1 MDDKPPSDLPRKS
14 VRVITGLDESAITGL
29 RAGAAAG
36 LIGDASDEVV
46 QGAVKPLIDILMWP
60 GVKAAKVVELTVVT
74 RAEAVDVVG
83 PLREALVGL
92 VPHSV
97 DLEVRMVTVTGPAGG
112 AIGDHPE
119 LFATGTES
127 LTAAAGFRERTDSA
141 SASPATREA
150 SGQPP
155 AVFVN
160 GLCGTADLRRALC
173 ATADAWGAP
182 VLLSADEQIYARR
195 PLGELTSSV
204 LLGALRF
211 ALTEKWS
218 PECDLE
224 LLSRRFDGLVTRDG
238 DSLRY
243 RATRTLDQLLADDRF
258 IGLPDHF
265 SACADLLERKHEPKL
280 ADDLRQLIDH
290 WLRHRIWSINYV
302 HEMVLHDEAHSVTV
316 DRNVASLCEPL
327 LNAPVPVIKPWDVFV
342 LALAAWLHDWGH
354 ASADV
359 GGQTPTDPVEV
370 RHYHGLLTALRLEQ
384 EPDQHGITDALI
396 PGFVEGDEV
405 THVLES
411 EVALLCSHHQGWTSC
426 SDTPPVDDFEPLPDF
441 SIINGATF
449 DESADQGIAGE
460 LGLRLSFRADYARR
474 LGANGASRGRDVE
487 QMYRLVTLLRI
498 ADAAD
503 IGAHRVPDFATQH
516 TNRTAALD
524 SLLGQISLV
533 LTLRSSV
540 AARVS
545 NRELAYHADVTAFR
559 AVERAY
565 DYLLGRATSQAF
577 WADKEFERI
586 IAKVIKDK
594 NLRHWMQP
602 ARVTDTPGHQLV
614 RWAWIY
620 ATHVANQVAFYQV
633 HRRVRGVIPTL
644 LPNGSWFEL
653 TLYVVPLA
661 MSDPDGRAVDPTQV
675 AASVRKDVLRE
686 FVGAG
691 ENDKV
696 QISADSDKSHKA
708 QLANHMSRLLRIDTS
723 VVHTVHYA
731 PEFTNV
737 GKEPETSPLAPTTAL
752 PFARG
757 ASTAWLSIGP
767 QGGVVSDPLV
777 TGPPAP
783 TGVRVLSS
791 TPDGRYIATCVESKV
806 VVFRAS
812 DMSRAHE
819 YHVDPEWCG
828 ATVLAIVAV
837 RAGFRAVLTRAG
849 RTASIDLASG
859 YTHAKSATP
868 ETECPVRAISLSPGL
883 RLVDATGTYTGADA
897 DLLSDGGRR
906 WSAFDLIAHESGYL
920 VATVI
925 SSARAV
931 RVRHLSQDARN
942 DSLHEVRR
950 LPDIPLADEPIDA
963 LWVRGLDSA
972 LPPQLAITTIGG
984 TLVHAVAGLR

>member
-1 MDDKPPSDLPRKS
+1 MNDKPPADVPRKS
-14 VRVITGLDESAITGL
+14 VRVITGLDDGAITGL
-29 RAGAAAG
+29 RARVAAG
-36 LIGDASDEVV
+36 RVGDASDEVV

-60 GVKAAKVVELTVVT
+60 RVKAAQVVELTVVT
-74 RAEAVDVVG
+74 KAEVLDVVG
-83 PLREALVGL
+83 PLRDALVEL
-92 VPHSV
+92 IPHPV
-97 DLEVRMVTVTGPAGG
+97 DLEVRMVTVTGPVGG

-119 LFATGTES
+119 FFATGTTS
-127 LTAAAGFRERTDSA
+127 LTAAAAFREDKNSPSA
-141 SASPATREA
+141 GPSTGEA
-150 SGQPP
+150 PGQQP

-182 VLLSADEQIYARR
+182 VLLSADEHIYARR

-211 ALTEKWS
+211 ALTTTWS
-218 PECDLE
+218 PERDVE
-224 LLSRRFDGLVTRDG
+224 LLSRGFDGLVTRNG
-238 DSLRY
+238 DSARY
-243 RATRTLDQLLADDRF
+243 RATRTLDHLLADDRF

-265 SACADLLERKHEPKL
+265 SACADLLERHNEPKL
-280 ADDLRQLIDH
+280 ADNLRQLIDH

-327 LNAPVPVIKPWDVFV
+327 LNAPVPVIKLWDVFV

-449 DESADQGIAGE
+449 DGSSDQGIAGE
-460 LGLRLSFRADYARR
+460 LGLGLSFRDDYARR
-474 LGANGASRGRDVE
+474 LGANGASCGRDVE

-524 SLLGQISLV
+524 SLLAQISLV

-545 NRELAYHADVTAFR
+545 DRELAYQADATAFR

-565 DYLLGRATSQAF
+565 DHLLGRATSQAF
-577 WADKEFERI
+577 WADNEFERI
-586 IAKVIKDK
+586 IAKVMKDK
-594 NLRHWMQP
+594 NLGHWMQP
-602 ARVTDTPGHQLV
+602 TRATDTPGHQLV

-644 LPNGSWFEL
+644 LPNSSWFEL
-653 TLYVVPLA
+653 TLHVVPLA

-675 AASVRKDVLRE
+675 ATSVRKDVLRE
-686 FVGAG
+686 FAGAG
-691 ENDKV
+691 ENDK
-696 QISADSDKSHKA
+696 AHKA

-723 VVHTVHYA
+723 VVHTVHYT

-737 GKEPETSPLAPTTAL
+737 GKEPETPPLAPTTAL

-767 QGGVVSDPLV
+767 QGGVVSEPLV

-783 TGVRVLSS
+783 AGFRVLSS

-819 YHVDPEWCG
+819 YRVDPEWSG

-920 VATVI
+920 LVTVI

-931 RVRHLSQDARN
+931 RVRHLSQDVRN

-972 LPPQLAITTIGG
+972 LPPQLAITTLGG